1 MYSLEE
7 EKDYQCNC
15 NKECLLVCSIIS
27 LLNVFFVGATV
38 YLFPEDELSSVSS

>member
-15 NKECLLVCSIIS
+15 NKECFLVCSIICV
-27 LLNVFFVGATV
+27 LNVSFVVATF
-38 YLFPEDELSSVSS
+38 YLFHEEELSSVST